1 MAGYEMELI
10 GDEERRE
17 HVVVASLNAIDVLHT
32 WHDLTSR
39 RIDPDQLGRIPL
51 QRDGNVTK

>member
-17 HVVVASLNAIDVLHT
+17 HVVVESLNAIDVLHT
-32 WHDLTSR
+32 
-39 RIDPDQLGRIPL
+39 
-51 QRDGNVTK
+51 